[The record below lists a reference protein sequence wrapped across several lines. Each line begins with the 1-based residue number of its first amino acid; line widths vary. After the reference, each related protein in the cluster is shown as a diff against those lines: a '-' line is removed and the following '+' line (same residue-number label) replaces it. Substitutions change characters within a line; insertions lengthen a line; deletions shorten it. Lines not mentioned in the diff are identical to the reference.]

1 MAQTKVCQVGHTLK
15 RGHGNSSVVGGS
27 GRAASKAL
35 EAAAAA
41 TAFAYSTPMVPGLLI
56 LLRRK
61 KRKPL
66 LQEDPLEH
74 E

>member
-1 MAQTKVCQVGHTLK
+1 MAKTKVCQVGHTLK

-35 EAAAAA
+35 EAAA
-41 TAFAYSTPMVPGLLI
+41 TAFAYSTTMVPGLLI